1 MTESSEDGQPI
12 RKSKGPAASPTWLA
26 LASALF
32 LVVWVWGT
40 LPIWRKGAQDAARR
54 LLLCWGVFALG
65 LGAGYK
71 LIKRRTAVWVA
82 LLAIEAA
89 ATLGLLIYLSW
100 RLWRIA

>member
-1 MTESSEDGQPI
+1 MTETPDRDQPI
-12 RKSKGPAASPTWLA
+12 RKSKGPAASPMWLA

-40 LPIWRKGAQDAARR
+40 MPIWRKGTQDAARR
-54 LLLCWGVFALG
+54 LLLCWGAFALG

-71 LIKRRTAVWVA
+71 LLKRRAAVW
-82 LLAIEAA
+82 LAVLAVEAV

-100 RLWRIA
+100 RLWQIA